1 MLKWLD
7 RFKKVVLVVIT
18 VMMAVV
24 LLAAVVDLAVILVK
38 NLYSPPILI
47 LDINELL
54 GLFGLFLLV
63 LIGIELFETME
74 IYIKENVI
82 HVEVVIAV
90 ALIAVSRKIII
101 LDIKKLPSATL
112 LAIAAI
118 VLALSIGYYLIIKAN
133 KSGDKKD

>member
-24 LLAAVVDLAVILVK
+24 LLAAVVDLTVILVK
-38 NLYSPPILI
+38 DLMSPPIFI
-47 LDINELL
+47 LEIKELL
-54 GLFGLFLLV
+54 RIFGLFLLV

-74 IYIKENVI
+74 IYIKEHVI

-101 LDIKKLPSATL
+101 LDIKELPSATL

-133 KSGDKKD
+133 KLNK